1 MGDINIVKEVLNMQN
16 RQNFN
21 DTDLA
26 AIAGTSKTTVGK
38 WFKGTPIKDEYLVN
52 LSNEIDDTRFS
63 LAVNC
68 YLFNLPP
75 VLLNISNEYN
85 QETSSLLI
93 GVQIEDFNSDSAI
106 EDAIKEISKKNPDEN
121 IIKFGMFKM
130 IRTSSIMQAC
140 VAAMSHRYHISLKQ
154 AVLGERG

>member
-1 MGDINIVKEVLNMQN
+1 MGDINIVREVLDMQN
-16 RQNFN
+16 RQNFS

-52 LSNEIDDTRFS
+52 LSNAIDDTRFS

-75 VLLNISNEYN
+75 VLLNISNDYN

-93 GVQIEDFNSDSAI
+93 GTKIEDLNSDRAI
-106 EDAIKEISKKNPDEN
+106 ENALKEISKSNPDEN
-121 IIKFGMFKM
+121 VIKFGIFKM
-130 IRTSSIMQAC
+130 LRTSSIMQAC
-140 VAAMSHRYHISLKQ
+140 ATAMSHRYHISLKQ
-154 AVLGERG
+154 AVLEERG